1 MRALKSLIFLFLAVP
16 AIACA
21 DPLPPSHPLPRS
33 TIIIDTT
40 NGPVRFN
47 VEVANDSQ
55 SQEYGLMFRKSLAAN
70 AGMLFDFHTL
80 VDTSFWMKNTLIPLD
95 IIFILPNGT
104 ISSVAPD
111 AVPMSTTPIPAVE
124 PIRAV
129 LEIGGGRAAQFGIYP
144 GEKVHNAIF
153 GNAAK

>member
-1 MRALKSLIFLFLAVP
+1 MRRLKLLPLLFVLLPVAV
-16 AIACA
+16 CA
-21 DPLPPSHPLPRS
+21 NPSPPPHPLPHS
-33 TIIIDTT
+33 MLLIDGA
-40 NGPVRFN
+40 NGPVKFN
-47 VEVANDSQ
+47 VEMANDPQ

-70 AGMLFDFHTL
+70 SGMLFDFHTT
-80 VDTSFWMKNTLIPLD
+80 VQTTFWMKNTLIPLD
-95 IIFILPNGT
+95 MIFIKMDGT

-111 AVPMSTTPIPAVE
+111 AVPMTTTPVPSTE

-153 GNAAK
+153 GDGPK